1 MSEGWGELAKDW
13 DNADTQLYADRAF
26 DSWSCRIAPLT
37 FNMSDS
43 RVLDFG
49 CGTGLLTE
57 KLAPFCD
64 HIVAVDTSE
73 RMIEVLETKVA
84 DRHIGNVTSLVMA
97 VESCAVRNYPELSEK
112 FDFIVASSV
121 CSFLPDYESTLQVL
135 SFLLRPG
142 GIFAQWDW
150 LSEMPIERIRAAFEA
165 SQLTSVS
172 IEEVFEMTM
181 KEESMPVVLGI
192 ACRP

>member
-26 DSWSCRIAPLT
+26 DSWSRRIAPLIS
-37 FNMSDS
+37 NLSDS

-57 KLAPFCD
+57 KLAPICG
-64 HIVAVDTSE
+64 HIVAVDTSG
-73 RMIEVLETKVA
+73 RMIEVLQTKVV
-84 DRHIGNVTSLVMA
+84 DGHIGNVTSLVTA
-97 VESCAVRNYPELSEK
+97 VDSCAVRNHPELSEK
-112 FDFIVASSV
+112 FDFIAASSV
-121 CSFLPDYESTLQVL
+121 CGFLPDYDSTLRVL
-135 SFLLRPG
+135 SSLLRLG

-165 SQLTSVS
+165 SQLASVS
-172 IEEVFEMTM
+172 IEEVFEMRM
-181 KEESMPVVLGI
+181 KDESMPVVLGI
-192 ACRP
+192 AYRP